1 MLTERRLNNVTS
13 VAILNVDWGP
23 SMRNMVGN
31 NGKERKVARMI
42 LRKLLGRTSLK
53 IVFNSI
59 MIELV

>member
-1 MLTERRLNNVTS
+1 MTS